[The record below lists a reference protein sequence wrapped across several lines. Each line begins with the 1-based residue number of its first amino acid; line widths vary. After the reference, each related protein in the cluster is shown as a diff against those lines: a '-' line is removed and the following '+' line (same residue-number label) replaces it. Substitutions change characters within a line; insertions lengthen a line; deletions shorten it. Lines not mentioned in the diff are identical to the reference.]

1 MYCFQITLPHAQH
14 EGSENTKEIH
24 RPDNF
29 IINIIFEELHGKQYL
44 CGDNFKYAIGF
55 PEITEDSLG
64 RTMQIFTQK
73 KEDIQKLFKI
83 NEKLFNV
90 VSNYCKDFKTVEIIN
105 IEKYPQYALKFNKSR
120 YKTSLSKVKRA
131 IKRADGEI
139 FKMSKSMSP
148 DEIVHKI
155 NTQKENKERH
165 LPFVKYESKSNNN
178 KISFFV
184 EKQNVDFAFDINKF
198 NNFGFSGTSA
208 NSILESSLP
217 MVIF

>member
-1 MYCFQITLPHAQH
+1 
-14 EGSENTKEIH
+14 
-24 RPDNF
+24 
-29 IINIIFEELHGKQYL
+29 
-44 CGDNFKYAIGF
+44 
-55 PEITEDSLG
+55 
-64 RTMQIFTQK
+64 
-73 KEDIQKLFKI
+73 
-83 NEKLFNV
+83 
-90 VSNYCKDFKTVEIIN
+90 
-105 IEKYPQYALKFNKSR
+105 
-120 YKTSLSKVKRA
+120 
-131 IKRADGEI
+131 
-139 FKMSKSMSP
+139 MSP